1 LLWKTVACLGYN
13 PLVPSARDPESIYSV
28 FGRRLRELR
37 EQHGISQLELAEMSG
52 LTRASIANVE
62 SGRQR
67 VLLHQVLRFAQ
78 ALQVDLNTLVP
89 QASSLQ
95 EREPSGASTALR
107 EYLLQLRKV
116 ANETDMGPD
125 FK

>member
-1 LLWKTVACLGYN
+1 
-13 PLVPSARDPESIYSV
+13 VPSARDPESIYST

-37 EQHGISQLELAEMSG
+37 EQQSISQLELAEMSG

-95 EREPSGASTALR
+95 EQSSAGPSLR
-107 EYLLQLRKV
+107 EYLLQLRKI
-116 ANETDMGPD
+116 AHDTDMGPD